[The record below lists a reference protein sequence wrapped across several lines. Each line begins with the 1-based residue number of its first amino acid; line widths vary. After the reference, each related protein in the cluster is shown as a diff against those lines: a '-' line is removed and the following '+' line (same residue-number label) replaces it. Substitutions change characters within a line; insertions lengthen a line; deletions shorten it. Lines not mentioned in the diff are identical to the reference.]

1 MFGQQL
7 RPTDI
12 KLRPYQYAAIGAIRD
27 RFEAGDRSTL
37 LILPTGTGKTV
48 TFGYY
53 AYTLAREGKRTL
65 ILAHRSELID
75 QAAETLSRL
84 GLEVD
89 IEKAES
95 YARTL
100 GDPHAVVAT
109 VQTLQRKRLESWP
122 RDYFDLVVTDEAHHA
137 TADSYANIYRH
148 FDAKHLGVT
157 ATADRSDDDHLS
169 AVFDSVAYELTL
181 WDAMTAEAPG
191 PYLSRLRFVQCDVGI
206 DLRDIRTTAGD
217 LNAGDLEEA
226 IRPHV
231 EKLANAVKQEI
242 GDRRGLVFTPDVGSA
257 QAMASAFE
265 SIGVSARW
273 VSGDDADRR
282 TKVAAYKAGEFQL
295 LCNCALL
302 TEGFD
307 APETAAIVLCR
318 PTKSRS
324 LYAQMV
330 GRGTRLA
337 PGKTNCLLID
347 FNWLTVKHDLV
358 KPYELFDSSRTGDEE
373 QKVARELVARAA
385 KAEADGA
392 DLLEIV
398 EQAREEAKRRIEL
411 RVKTRERAVA
421 YRRVSYDPLSAM
433 ETLGIPVRQEA
444 QSLIGTATDRQK
456 STLAKFGVDQ
466 VETLS
471 RRRASVLLDQC
482 IGRSKAGLATFKQVS
497 HLIRNGVEPEQ
508 ARAMSV
514 KAASAFLSEI
524 WGERKPKPQPRRA
537 AAR

>member
-53 AYTLAREGKRTL
+53 AHTLAREGKRTL

-89 IEKAES
+89 VEKAES
-95 YARTL
+95 YARTF

-137 TADSYANIYRH
+137 TADSYGNIYRH
-148 FDAKHLGVT
+148 FDANHLGVT

-181 WDAMTAEAPG
+181 WEAMTAEAPG
-191 PYLSRLRFVQCDVGI
+191 PYLSRLRFIQCDVGI
-206 DLRDIRTTAGD
+206 DLRAIRTTAGD

-231 EKLANAVKQEI
+231 ETLANAVKQEI

-273 VSGDDADRR
+273 VSGDDVDRR

-373 QKVARELVARAA
+373 QKVSRELVDRAA
-385 KAEADGA
+385 KTEADGA

-456 STLAKFGVDQ
+456 STLARFGVDQ

-497 HLIRNGVEPEQ
+497 HLIRNGVEPDQ
-508 ARAMSV
+508 ARAMTV
-514 KAASAFLSEI
+514 KAASAFLAEI
-524 WGERKPKPQPRRA
+524 WGDRKPKPRRA